1 MFFLYKHIY
10 VKRDPLTGPLLAQG
24 HNLNKLSKGPPDDT
38 KSIFSKNSFK
48 NTIRVSNNLDP
59 DQADILSGL
68 IWVQIV
74 CKSYQQTTLV
84 GKELNK
90 NAQLSSGARG

>member
-59 DQADILSGL
+59 DQARHIVGPDLGPNCLQKLSTDNTSRQRVKQECAA
-68 IWVQIV
+68 I
-74 CKSYQQTTLV
+74 
-84 GKELNK
+84 
-90 NAQLSSGARG
+90 